1 MILYPS
7 VVPKKAQE
15 VEAHP
20 SLHAMVSR
28 VKDESYGVIY
38 VKYATMLLQQMTI
51 DLDEDFIFALLDFS
65 NVPGASWTVEQEGK
79 LCDEEMDIP
88 EPSQKHSDQDIYFEV
103 LNIQP
108 MQLDLSFMRT
118 ERVNAE
124 EKDKSASRNPIMFF
138 LNVMTMALGNVN
150 DAPIRFNA
158 LILDNMRVSTQVL
171 VQNITSHY
179 SQEVMYQLH
188 KILGSADFLGNPVGL
203 FNTISSGVTDIFY
216 EPYQGLI
223 LSDKPE
229 EFGLGIAKGAAS
241 FAKKTVFGF
250 SDSFSK
256 FTGSLSKGLAAAS
269 LDKQFQDRR
278 RITRARNRP
287 KHALYGVQAGANS
300 LITSVASGVGG
311 LARKP
316 LEGAEQ
322 EGAFGF
328 FKGVGKG
335 VLGLAT
341 KPAVGVLDMASNV
354 SEGIR
359 NTTTVFEGSELD
371 RTRYPRFIPGD
382 GIVRPYNSRE
392 ALGQYWLKQVDNG
405 RYFDEQYIGHLELPK
420 EDMVVMV
427 TLARILLIRSK
438 KLASEWDV
446 PLKDVQTISKERT
459 GMSLSLRGGAN
470 GPFIPVGGGSE
481 RNFLY
486 KMMGVAVEE
495 FNRRFRSGES

>member
-1 MILYPS
+1 
-7 VVPKKAQE
+7 
-15 VEAHP
+15 
-20 SLHAMVSR
+20 
-28 VKDESYGVIY
+28 
-38 VKYATMLLQQMTI
+38 
-51 DLDEDFIFALLDFS
+51 
-65 NVPGASWTVEQEGK
+65 
-79 LCDEEMDIP
+79 
-88 EPSQKHSDQDIYFEV
+88 
-103 LNIQP
+103 
-108 MQLDLSFMRT
+108 
-118 ERVNAE
+118 
-124 EKDKSASRNPIMFF
+124 
-138 LNVMTMALGNVN
+138 
-150 DAPIRFNA
+150 
-158 LILDNMRVSTQVL
+158 
-171 VQNITSHY
+171 
-179 SQEVMYQLH
+179 MYQIH

-203 FNTISSGVTDIFY
+203 FNNISSGVTDIFY

-287 KHALYGVQAGANS
+287 KHALYGVAAGANS
-300 LITSVASGVGG
+300 FFTSVASGVGG

-322 EGAFGF
+322 EGALGF

-359 NTTTVFEGSELD
+359 NTTTVFDGFELD
-371 RTRYPRFIPGD
+371 RTRYPRFISND
-382 GIVRPYNSRE
+382 GIVRPYNPRE

-405 RYFDEQYIGHLELPK
+405 KYFNEQYIGHLELPK
-420 EDMVVMV
+420 EDMVVMI
-427 TLARILLIRSK
+427 TFARILLIRSRR
-438 KLASEWDV
+438 LTSEWDI
-446 PLKDVQTISKERT
+446 PLKDLQTIAKERT
-459 GMSLSLRGGAN
+459 GVSLVLRGGAN
-470 GPFIPVGGGSE
+470 GPFIPIGGGSE
-481 RNFLY
+481 RAFLY
-486 KMMGVAVEE
+486 KMIGVAVEE
-495 FNRRFRSGES
+495 FNRRFRGGE